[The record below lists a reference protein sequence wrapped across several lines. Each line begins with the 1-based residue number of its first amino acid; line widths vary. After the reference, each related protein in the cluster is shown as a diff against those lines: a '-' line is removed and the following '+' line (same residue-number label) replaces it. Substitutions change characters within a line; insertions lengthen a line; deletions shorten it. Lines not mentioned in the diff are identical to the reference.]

1 MCHLNNASKF
11 LFQPRVNNSKK
22 EKKSTKETQ
31 QNVSAE
37 GKLVSPLFLRVLL
50 ITFFKKLQHGMLSFI
65 TILSLI
71 ILVLMASNYF
81 FIQGYC

>member
-50 ITFFKKLQHGMLSFI
+50 ITFFKGK
-65 TILSLI
+65 I
-71 ILVLMASNYF
+71 IYAIYKQTFSK
-81 FIQGYC
+81 Q